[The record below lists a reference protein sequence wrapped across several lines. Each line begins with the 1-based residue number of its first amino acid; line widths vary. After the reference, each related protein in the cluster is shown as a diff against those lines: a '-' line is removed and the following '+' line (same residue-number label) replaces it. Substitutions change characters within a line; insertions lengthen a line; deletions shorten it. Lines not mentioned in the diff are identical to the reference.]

1 MMRRNRDRI
10 PTPPLP
16 TGDSPFDRWS
26 TEDIYGALEAQLM
39 GLHQGMDEYRR
50 TPDPSGKAMVLAVAQ
65 IKMDTA
71 MEALGALRK
80 RIDSV
85 ANGKRNG

>member
-1 MMRRNRDRI
+1 MMRRNRDRT

-16 TGDSPFDRWS
+16 TADSPFDRWS

-39 GLHQGMDEYRR
+39 GLQQAMDDYRR
-50 TPDPSGKAMVLAVAQ
+50 TPDPDDKAMVLAVAQ

-71 MEALGALRK
+71 TEALGALRK
-80 RIDSV
+80 RV
-85 ANGKRNG
+85 ANSKRNG